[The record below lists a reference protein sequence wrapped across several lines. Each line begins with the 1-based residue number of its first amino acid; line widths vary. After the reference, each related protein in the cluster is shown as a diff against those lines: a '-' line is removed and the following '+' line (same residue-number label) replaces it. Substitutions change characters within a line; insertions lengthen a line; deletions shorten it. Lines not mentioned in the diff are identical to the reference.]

1 MTRYVGTTNQKGGVG
16 KTAITIGV
24 GAAWAEQGKKVLLV
38 DLDPSGHTT
47 RALKWG
53 VELETNTR
61 IAQSLPVTDELQ
73 QLAAIEQEEIKLAAQ
88 EQRDPELQE
97 LYSLDGP
104 NLFQALI
111 PEAAPP
117 IRKGRSRPEI
127 TPEQVIRVLPG
138 EGFHLLPAHEEMTA
152 LQQWLSNVSNRE
164 ERLWNFLAQIK
175 GYDIV
180 MLDSPPDLGP
190 ITDSVLFV
198 ARAGDKHG
206 VARPGDAG
214 VIVPIEADDESL
226 NALDQLWAQI
236 ATLEQ
241 VMQIHIDILTV
252 IPNKYEDGRLS
263 SDILRDLRQALPEEV
278 IAPFEIRKRNVVRKA
293 YRAGQSIFSYWPT
306 DHKERHL
313 QKDVLDLRGWY
324 TQLADLIVARLD
336 ELAVQ
341 VQVRA

>member
-1 MTRYVGTTNQKGGVG
+1 MTRYVGIANQKGGVG

-24 GAAWAEQGKKVLLV
+24 AAAWAKQGKKVLVV

-47 RALKWG
+47 RAFRWS
-53 VELETNTR
+53 VELETNAR
-61 IAQSLPVTDELQ
+61 IAQGLPVTDELQ
-73 QLAAIEQEEIKLAAQ
+73 QLAAIEREEIELAAR
-88 EQRDPELQE
+88 EERDPELQE
-97 LYSLDGP
+97 LYSLDGST
-104 NLFQALI
+104 LFQALI
-111 PEAAPP
+111 PEAVP
-117 IRKGRSRPEI
+117 IRKGRSRPQI
-127 TPEQVIRVLPG
+127 TPEQLIRVLPG
-138 EGFHLLPAHEEMTA
+138 ELFHLLPAHEEMTS

-164 ERLWNFLAQIK
+164 ERLWNFLSQIK

-180 MLDSPPDLGP
+180 VLDSPPDLGP
-190 ITDSVLFV
+190 ITDSVLYV
-198 ARAGDKHG
+198 ARAGDKHKI
-206 VARPGDAG
+206 ARPGKAG

-241 VMQIHIDILTV
+241 VMEIHIDILTV

-263 SDILRDLRQALPEEV
+263 ADILRDLRQALPKEV
-278 IAPFEIRKRNVVRKA
+278 IAPFEIRKRNVIRKA
-293 YRAGQSIFSYWPT
+293 YRTGQSIFTYWPT

-313 QKDVLDLRGWY
+313 QKDVLDLQGWY

-336 ELAVQ
+336 ELAEN